1 MSIYNEVLAL
11 QNAIDEALTPD
22 ENGNINEEAL
32 NILLEAKEYAVSD
45 GMERLAKV
53 RANKLSDLDGM
64 RAEYKRMAERIRVAE
79 NNLTSFENRILNLL
93 KLSGKDKIAAG
104 TFTIGTRNSTSV
116 YVVPD
121 FNIPEYIRVKTISEP
136 DKTAIKDALKNGVQ
150 IDGAYLT
157 TKENLSIR

>member
-11 QNAIDEALTPD
+11 QNAIDDALTPD

-32 NILLEAKEYAVSD
+32 NILLETKEYAVSD

-93 KLSGKDKIAAG
+93 KLSGKDKISAG

-121 FNIPEYIRVKTISEP
+121 FNIPEYMRVKTVSEP